1 MLYLTRKI
9 GETIIINDQIK
20 LVVIAISGKNVK
32 LGFEYPDHVTV
43 LREEIYERI
52 KKENETGLKDA
63 QSIIQTSY
71 NQE

>member
-20 LVVIAISGKNVK
+20 LVVIAISGKTVK

-52 KKENETGLKDA
+52 KKENEMALNEA
-63 QSIIQTSY
+63 QLITQTT
-71 NQE
+71 NHQE

>member
-20 LVVIAISGKNVK
+20 LVVIAISGKTVK

-52 KKENETGLKDA
+52 KKENETALKDA
-63 QSIIQTSY
+63 QSILENAHDY
-71 NQE
+71 E